1 MVAKRKRFNK
11 GKEEIFQNIVLIL
24 LFFLIFFGITG
35 LLFYNNIK
43 ISSKR
48 GELGNQAQELQNKV
62 VELEAQ
68 KKELEEGGFKIEDIE
83 FQEEVLREKGLYKKP
98 GEEVITILP
107 IDDEDSLNQA
117 EEGSNWWNP
126 LNWFGDN

>member
-1 MVAKRKRFNK
+1 MVAKRKKFNK
-11 GKEEIFQNIVLIL
+11 GKEDIFQNIVLML

-43 ISSKR
+43 INSKR
-48 GELGNQAQELQNKV
+48 GELGNQAQELQKKIA
-62 VELEAQ
+62 ELEAQ
-68 KKELEEGGFKIEDIE
+68 KKELEERGFKIEDVE

-107 IDDEDSLNQA
+107 VDDEDNLNQT
-117 EEGSNWWNP
+117 EEQKNWWNP
-126 LNWFGDN
+126 LSWF